1 MNPATLIFD
10 GALWL
15 AVAVAALAGLLSF
28 VSPCVLP
35 LVPGYFGFLGSSL
48 DGAAA
53 PRRRQRARLL
63 LGVALFVA
71 GFTLVFLTVTV
82 LGGLFGRFFLEYSAA
97 ITRVLGVII
106 IAMGLTFL
114 GLFRVGQRTF
124 APRVS
129 GRLGLVGA
137 PLLGLALG
145 IGWTPCIGPTLA
157 AIMAVSWNLGDPVR
171 AGVLGLAYSLGLGL
185 PFFLLA
191 WGAGWASRSVG
202 FVRRHLRVVNV
213 IGGVMLILLGV
224 AMVTGVWGALMSA
237 LQGVMLRVTLPI

>member
-1 MNPATLIFD
+1 MNPAELIFD
-10 GALWL
+10 GALWI
-15 AVAVAALAGLLSF
+15 AVAIAALAGLLSF

-48 DGAAA
+48 DGSAT
-53 PRRRQRARLL
+53 PSRRQRSRLL

-71 GFTLVFLTVTV
+71 GFTVVFLTVTV
-82 LGGLFGRFFLEYSAA
+82 LGGLLGRFFLEYSAV
-97 ITRVLGVII
+97 ITRVLGVVI

-114 GLFRVGQRTF
+114 GLFRVGQRSF

-129 GRLGLVGA
+129 GRLGLAGA
-137 PLLGLALG
+137 PVLGLALG

-157 AIMAVSWNLGDPVR
+157 AIMAVSWNLGDPFR
-171 AGVLGLAYSLGLGL
+171 AALLGLAYSLGLGL

-202 FVRRHLRVVNV
+202 FVRRHIRLLNV
-213 IGGVMLILLGV
+213 IGGCLLILLGV
-224 AMVTGVWGALMSA
+224 AMVTGVWGALMST